1 MSAEKYFYL
10 NQGGSYSID
19 GKNDK
24 DDFESL
30 KSSMQVKWFAPC
42 LYSTQ
47 IVANNVLFHLNSC
60 IKTMSNS
67 LGSRI
72 YGRWTT
78 NHL

>member
-47 IVANNVLFHLNSC
+47 IVA
-60 IKTMSNS
+60 
-67 LGSRI
+67 
-72 YGRWTT
+72 
-78 NHL
+78 

>member
-30 KSSMQVKWFAPC
+30 KSSMQVRWFAPC

-47 IVANNVLFHLNSC
+47 IVATITIMYCS
-60 IKTMSNS
+60 I
-67 LGSRI
+67 
-72 YGRWTT
+72 
-78 NHL
+78 